1 MSENREC
8 KIVQDLLPNYIDKL
22 TSEESNQYIDE
33 HINSCCECKK
43 VLKDMEEEIKSN
55 SKENDKRKIDYM
67 KKVKNKL
74 GTVHIIK
81 TAFLTIFLLFFV
93 IIIGYFIYLY
103 SPGIVDKSNPMTR
116 EEVIAL
122 LEEGAENTNYYRLPT
137 DIYNTVDGGGEYFT
151 KDGKTLTSVYGK
163 PFIWADE
170 TSKEHILFVT
180 PENSGNPNDYSQMV
194 PRALITKREEIT
206 GGELKELAIGITDY
220 ENYDFKYV
228 GEKTING
235 KEYIIVKTYYNADNF
250 IMKKLSSSQIYID
263 KEQKVVQMIEGV
275 NFDKIFASKILMKFY
290 VKLNCVTD
298 EEITRPD
305 LTEYEVV
312 DWTKIQEQGSDE

>member
-81 TAFLTIFLLFFV
+81 TAFLTTFLLFFV

-122 LEEGAENTNYYRLPT
+122 LEEGAKNTNYYRVPT
-137 DIYNTVDGGGEYFT
+137 DIYNTVD
-151 KDGKTLTSVYGK
+151 S
-163 PFIWADE
+163 
-170 TSKEHILFVT
+170 
-180 PENSGNPNDYSQMV
+180 
-194 PRALITKREEIT
+194 
-206 GGELKELAIGITDY
+206 
-220 ENYDFKYV
+220 
-228 GEKTING
+228 
-235 KEYIIVKTYYNADNF
+235 
-250 IMKKLSSSQIYID
+250 
-263 KEQKVVQMIEGV
+263 
-275 NFDKIFASKILMKFY
+275 
-290 VKLNCVTD
+290 
-298 EEITRPD
+298 
-305 LTEYEVV
+305 
-312 DWTKIQEQGSDE
+312 